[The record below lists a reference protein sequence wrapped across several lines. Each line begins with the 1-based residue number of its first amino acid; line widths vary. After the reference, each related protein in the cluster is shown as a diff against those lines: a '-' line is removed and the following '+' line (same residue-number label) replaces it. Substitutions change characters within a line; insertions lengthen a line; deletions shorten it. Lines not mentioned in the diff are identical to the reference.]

1 MINGT
6 NCYEPP
12 ITIRLPYPYNTIEKN
27 NRKPASIIDIIYTFA
42 V

>member
-1 MINGT
+1 MNPYNDT
-6 NCYEPP
+6 PP
-12 ITIRLPYPYNTIEKN
+12 PYPYNTIEKN